1 MLRPAGD
8 TSRPTRATGT
18 SLRSMTVPDRRPA
31 RTDLGPVTAAYVQSL
46 GWRSVNLHTHIS
58 LVNRY
63 VYVEVPKAGCG
74 TMKATLGGMEAARNN
89 PGMVQ
94 RFQDAPHNRLA
105 ATPFVRPFQLPDDL
119 LEHVLTSPDYR
130 RFTVVREP
138 AARALSGFL
147 EKVGQGLK
155 QSEPIVE
162 ALRERTGRA
171 IDPQDVTLEQFLQV
185 IADLPSRKQDPH
197 WRRQADHI
205 GLGIVDYDA
214 VVHLENLDASW
225 DLIGDL
231 TRTPDLKG
239 EYFCRNSTG
248 ARTRIADYYTPELL
262 DLVGE
267 IYTRDYAEL
276 DYARPELP

>member
-8 TSRPTRATGT
+8 ACSRPVRTGT
-18 SLRSMTVPDRRPA
+18 SLPIMTVPDRRPA
-31 RTDLGPVTAAYVQSL
+31 RAELGPVTAAYVQAM

-74 TMKATLGGMEAARNN
+74 TMKATLGGLEAARNN
-89 PGMVQ
+89 PGMV
-94 RFQDAPHNRLA
+94 RRYQDAPHDRLA

-155 QSEPIVE
+155 QSEPIVD
-162 ALRERTGRA
+162 AVRERTGSDIA
-171 IDPQDVTLEQFLQV
+171 PADITLQQFLEV

-214 VVHLENLDASW
+214 VVHLEDLDASW
-225 DLIGDL
+225 DLIGEL
-231 TRTPDLKG
+231 TGIPDLKG

-248 ARTRIADYYTPELL
+248 ARTRVGDDYTSELL
-262 DLVGE
+262 DVVAQ
-267 IYTRDYAEL
+267 IYARDYAEL
-276 DYARPELP
+276 DYSRPELP

>member
-1 MLRPAGD
+1 
-8 TSRPTRATGT
+8 
-18 SLRSMTVPDRRPA
+18 MTVPDRRPA
-31 RTDLGPVTAAYVQSL
+31 RADLGPTTRAYVAAT

-74 TMKATLGGMEAARNN
+74 TMKATLGGLEAARNN
-89 PGMVQ
+89 PGMVA
-94 RFQDAPHNRLA
+94 RYQDAPHNRLA
-105 ATPFVRPFQLPDDL
+105 ATPFIRPFQLPNDL
-119 LEHVLTSPDYR
+119 LEEVLTSPTYR

-162 ALRERTGRA
+162 AVRAQTG
-171 IDPQDVTLEQFLQV
+171 QDIAPADISLAQFLDV
-185 IADLPSRKQDPH
+185 IAQMPSRQQDPH

-214 VVHLENLDASW
+214 IVHLEDLDASW
-225 DLIGDL
+225 DRIGELTGTLDL
-231 TRTPDLKG
+231 AG
-239 EYFCRNSTG
+239 EFFCRNSTG
-248 ARTRIADYYTPELL
+248 ARARVADSYTPALL
-262 DLVGE
+262 DTVAS
-267 IYTRDYAEL
+267 IYARDYADL
-276 DYARPELP
+276 GYQRPNLA